1 MATFLYRLGRLA
13 FRRRRTVVLLWIV
26 VLAAMGVGALN
37 ASGSSNDSFTIPGSQ
52 SQKALDLLDE
62 EFPQA
67 SASGATARV
76 VFEAPDGRRLT
87 STAVRTEVET
97 LVADLKKAPQVASV
111 VDPYTGGAVSEDGTI
126 AYASVTFEVAQA
138 DVGDAAK
145 DALHEVGTAGEKAG
159 LSMSMGGNALNE
171 KAGGG
176 AAEAIGIVVAAAVL
190 VITFGSL
197 ATAGLPLLTALF
209 GVGLAMLSITVATG
223 LWNLSSSA
231 PTLAVMLG
239 LAVAIDY
246 ALFIVSRYRNE
257 LHDGHEPEEA
267 TGRALGTAGSAVVFA
282 GLTVIIALAG
292 LSIIGIRMMA
302 DIGLSAAFAVA
313 VAVLVALT
321 LLPAMLGFAGT
332 RITKG
337 RLKTR
342 RMQKLERGEGEA
354 LGVRWARFVTRNA
367 VKTLAVSAVGLL
379 ALAVP
384 ALSLETAMPNDSTAA
399 PGSSARIA
407 YDTVTKGFGAG
418 YNGPLTVVVDAG
430 SGDAKAAA
438 QDAVTLLDRMPD
450 VASVGIVGYNES
462 GDVALVRAVPE
473 SAPSSRQT
481 IDLVNGIRDQ
491 GAVFRTDTG
500 AELMVT
506 GTTALNIDVSAK
518 LSDALVPYL
527 CVVVGLALILLLL
540 VFRSLMVPLKAALG
554 FLLSLFATLG
564 VVVAVFQWGWF
575 ADVLGVDQTS
585 PIVSVL
591 PIFLVGVV
599 FGLAMDYE
607 VFLVTGMR
615 EAYVHG
621 ADPTEAVVAGFRHSA
636 RVVTAAAIIM
646 ISVFGGFVLDDSALI
661 QSIGLGLASAVLF
674 DAFVV
679 RMTLVP
685 AVMTLLGRRAWSLP
699 KRLDRLLPDVDV
711 EGEKLQHL
719 LDKPRGPEG
728 EPEGQS
734 GGQAGGGHQPLSPT
748 ASGRS

>member
-13 FRRRRTVVLLWIV
+13 FRRRRLVTLLWIV
-26 VLAAMGVGALN
+26 VMAAIGVGA
-37 ASGSSNDSFTIPGSQ
+37 AGTSGSSNDSFTIPGSQ
-52 SQKALDLLDE
+52 SQKALDLLDK

-67 SASGATARV
+67 SASGATVRV
-76 VFEAPDGRRLT
+76 VFEAPVGRKLT
-87 STAVRTEVET
+87 SSAKTEVES
-97 LVADLKKAPQVASV
+97 LVADLKEAPQVASV
-111 VDPYTGGAVSEDGTI
+111 VDPYTGGAVSKDGTI
-126 AYASVTFEVAQA
+126 AYASVTFKVAQA

-145 DALHEVGTAGEKAG
+145 DALHDVAAKGDKAG
-159 LSMSMGGNALNE
+159 LSVSMGGNAVKE

-176 AAEAIGIVVAAAVL
+176 ASEAIGIVVAALVL

-197 ATAGLPLLTALF
+197 AAAGLPLLTALF
-209 GVGLAMLSITVATG
+209 GVGLAMLSITIATG
-223 LWNLSSSA
+223 LWHLSSSA

-246 ALFIVSRYRNE
+246 ALFIVSRYRSE
-257 LHDGHEPEEA
+257 LADGHDHEEA
-267 TGRALGTAGSAVVFA
+267 AGRALGTAGSAVVFA

-313 VAVLVALT
+313 IAVLIALT
-321 LLPAMLGFAGT
+321 LLPAMLGFAGK

-337 RLKTR
+337 NLKTK
-342 RMQKLERGEGEA
+342 RMRKLERGEGKA
-354 LGVRWARFVTRNA
+354 LGVRWARFVTRNP
-367 VKTLAVSAVGLL
+367 VKMLAVSVVGLL

-384 ALSLETAMPNDSTAA
+384 ALSLETAMPDDSTAA

-407 YDTVTKGFGAG
+407 YDTVPKGFGDG

-430 SGDAKAAA
+430 SGSAKSAA
-438 QDAVTLLDRMPD
+438 QDAVTLLDKMPD
-450 VASVGIVGYNES
+450 VASVGIAGYNQS
-462 GDVALVRAVPE
+462 GDVALIRAVPQ
-473 SAPSSRQT
+473 SAPRSQDT
-481 IDLVNGIRDQ
+481 IALVNDIRDQ
-491 GAVFRTDTG
+491 GVSYTKDTG
-500 AELMVT
+500 AEMMVT
-506 GTTALNIDVSAK
+506 GTTALSVDVSAK
-518 LSDALVPYL
+518 LSSALVPYL

-540 VFRSLMVPLKAALG
+540 VFRSLMVPLKAAGG
-554 FLLSLFATLG
+554 FLLGLFATLG
-564 VVVAVFQWGWF
+564 VVAAVFQWGWF
-575 ADVLGVDQTS
+575 ADVFGVDQTS

-607 VFLVTGMR
+607 VFLATRMR

-621 ADPTEAVVAGFRHSA
+621 AEPKEAVVAGFRHSA

-674 DAFVV
+674 DAFVI

-685 AVMTLLGRRAWSLP
+685 AVMTLLGRRAWTLP
-699 KRLDRLLPDVDV
+699 RWLDGMLPNVDV

-719 LDKPRGPEG
+719 LDKPGASDG
-728 EPEGQS
+728 E
-734 GGQAGGGHQPLSPT
+734 AGGEHRPFSPA
-748 ASGRS
+748 ASDRS